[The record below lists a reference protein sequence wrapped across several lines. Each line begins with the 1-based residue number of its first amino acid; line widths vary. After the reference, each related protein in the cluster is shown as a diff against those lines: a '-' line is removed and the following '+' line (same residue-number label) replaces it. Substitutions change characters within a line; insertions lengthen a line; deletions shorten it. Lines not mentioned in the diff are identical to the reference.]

1 MNISSL
7 ALFWLEQEARALLSR
22 LERVQSFSLTETMVA
37 AAAISPNALRAI
49 ELHLIRVKRVLRGQ
63 LLEFIDAIQQAV
75 LTPAEAQRRFTMLRL
90 RFNAVLTQLDIFAD
104 ALSQRSETPNGVWL
118 AGLDVAASDALK
130 LKTDLPV
137 PPLVCYLDRG
147 HGAAIRRARTRLP
160 GGDEN
165 PVAII
170 RIPRERMIGSGIA
183 SSLVHEVGHQG
194 NELLGL
200 IPSIKPILEA
210 VTHRHDIDT
219 RVWNCWQRW
228 ISEILADFWSV
239 AKLGIGSSLGLMAVV
254 NLPRY
259 FVFRVS
265 INDPHPTPWIRVKLS
280 CAIGQALY
288 PHPQWQELSALWESL
303 YPATNLPA
311 AQTLWLRQ
319 LEQQIPLLVKLLTQ
333 QRPAALNGKTLIEA
347 LGVNERQ
354 PLQLQSIFS
363 SIKPQDLQHLPATL
377 AFALLGQARWDGQ
390 ISPEQESRTV
400 NRLLTHWALHRALEQ
415 PTKALNTEKG
425 DRYGQFYLQS

>member
-1 MNISSL
+1 MNIPNL

-22 LERVQSFSLTETMVA
+22 LERVQSFSLTETMVC
-37 AAAISPNALRAI
+37 AAAISPSALRAI
-49 ELHLIRVKRVLRGQ
+49 ELHLIRVKRLLRDG
-63 LLEFIDAIQQAV
+63 LLEFIDLIQQAAFA
-75 LTPAEAQRRFTMLRL
+75 PAEAQRRFTMLRL
-90 RFNAVLTQLDIFAD
+90 RFNAILTQLDIFAD

-118 AGLDVAASDALK
+118 AGLDVAASDALRINA
-130 LKTDLPV
+130 DLPV

-210 VTHRHDIDT
+210 VRRRQEVDA

-239 AKLGIGSSLGLMAVV
+239 AKLGIASSLGLMAVV
-254 NLPRY
+254 TLPRY

-288 PHPQWQELSALWESL
+288 PHSQWQELCALWESL

-311 AQTLWLRQ
+311 AQRLWLWQ
-319 LEQQIPLLVKLLTQ
+319 LEQQIPLLVGLLTQ
-333 QRPAALNGKTLIEA
+333 QRPAALKGKTLVEA
-347 LGVNERQ
+347 LGVVERQ
-354 PLQLQSIFS
+354 PSYLQSIFS
-363 SIKPQDLQHLPATL
+363 SIKPQDLQHLSPSL

-390 ISPEQESRTV
+390 LSPEQESRLV
-400 NRLLTHWALHRALEQ
+400 NRLLTHWALHRALE
-415 PTKALNTEKG
+415 PRTTASNTKKG
-425 DRYGQFYLQS
+425 DRYGQFYLQN